1 MRVLV
6 TGGTGVVGIGTVTEL
21 LARGHSVVLFSRNAE
36 TDARQWVSGVIPIEG
51 DVADSDSVTGSATG
65 CACVLHMVGIVGET
79 ADATYESVNVQGT
92 AHIVAEAERAGV
104 PRLVF
109 VSSLGAPEGESDYHR
124 SKAKAESIVRQFDGA
139 WTICRPGNVYG
150 PGDEQISQLLRMVR
164 GVSPVLPVIGDGDQ
178 PFQPIWWEDVARAI
192 AEIVERSDLDR
203 RELDLAGPD
212 LTSQNDLIKRL
223 KALTGRD
230 VMSVPVPGFLAS
242 AGAKALSLVGWDV
255 GLNESQLTMLTE
267 GNVIADGGVNAL
279 TEVLSVLPTK
289 LGDGLRMLAD
299 QQPEQLPD
307 EGIGEVRRK
316 RYWADIAGH
325 RCTAE
330 SLFEEFRQGFN
341 EVTPQFVEAGAE
353 PGTTSELTEGATVT
367 LALPLRGHV
376 QVRVAALESRR
387 ATLVTLAGHPL
398 AGAVRFLCEPR
409 GTDLRF
415 QVEVYERAATVL
427 DLVAMR
433 TIGDRLQDHTWEQ
446 VVVNMEKRSGG
457 TAQAG
462 VQREQEAL
470 TEQEATELTAWLK
483 EITVRRKR
491 EENAETI
498 AGGSA

>member
-1 MRVLV
+1 M
-6 TGGTGVVGIGTVTEL
+6 
-21 LARGHSVVLFSRNAE
+21 
-36 TDARQWVSGVIPIEG
+36 
-51 DVADSDSVTGSATG
+51 
-65 CACVLHMVGIVGET
+65 
-79 ADATYESVNVQGT
+79 
-92 AHIVAEAERAGV
+92 
-104 PRLVF
+104 
-109 VSSLGAPEGESDYHR
+109 
-124 SKAKAESIVRQFDGA
+124 
-139 WTICRPGNVYG
+139 
-150 PGDEQISQLLRMVR
+150 
-164 GVSPVLPVIGDGDQ
+164 
-178 PFQPIWWEDVARAI
+178 
-192 AEIVERSDLDR
+192 
-203 RELDLAGPD
+203 
-212 LTSQNDLIKRL
+212 
-223 KALTGRD
+223 
-230 VMSVPVPGFLAS
+230 
-242 AGAKALSLVGWDV
+242 
-255 GLNESQLTMLTE
+255 
-267 GNVIADGGVNAL
+267 
-279 TEVLSVLPTK
+279 LPTK

-376 QVRVAALESRR
+376 QVRVAALEPRR
-387 ATLVTLAGHPL
+387 ATMVTVAGHPL

-409 GTDLRF
+409 GAELRF

-457 TAQAG
+457 TAPAG

-470 TEQEATELTAWLK
+470 TEQEATELIAWLK
-483 EITVRRKR
+483 EMTVRRKR
-491 EENAETI
+491 DENAETI